1 MVPLAWKKM
10 NQFALPMLEKM
21 NKALK
26 DKLEASS

>member
-1 MVPLAWKKM
+1 MVPLAWKKL
-10 NQFALPMLEKM
+10 NKFALPILEKM